1 MEKPNVKENF
11 IKKKKTTTTTTIK
24 CSRRGT
30 KQFCEKKKKELHLLL
45 NLGKTLELLHRK
57 TNHQNSRTQIF

>member
-11 IKKKKTTTTTTIK
+11 IKKKKTTTTTIK

-30 KQFCEKKKKELHLLL
+30 KQFCEKKKKRITFIAQSWE
-45 NLGKTLELLHRK
+45 NF
-57 TNHQNSRTQIF
+57 RTPA